1 MFDMDGV
8 IVNTSRIHSEA
19 FHQVFS
25 EYGIDFDY
33 NIWKGSSTKEVVFGV
48 FKDTSLSI
56 GELEEL
62 ITKKQNL
69 ALLNLK
75 SATLEDLFFEEAIE
89 SLLNFAQVFN
99 LGLCTSA
106 GKSSVEQILKV
117 GGLNDVFDFVITS
130 NDVSKS
136 KPNPEIYIEGAKRF
150 GVPTV
155 ECLVIEDSRNGLI
168 SARLAGCQS
177 IHFGDKNEQ
186 YLASLPFFN
195 DLISAASYSDLRRLL
210 L

>member
-1 MFDMDGV
+1 
-8 IVNTSRIHSEA
+8 
-19 FHQVFS
+19 
-25 EYGIDFDY
+25 
-33 NIWKGSSTKEVVFGV
+33 
-48 FKDTSLSI
+48 
-56 GELEEL
+56 
-62 ITKKQNL
+62 
-69 ALLNLK
+69 
-75 SATLEDLFFEEAIE
+75 
-89 SLLNFAQVFN
+89 

-117 GGLNDVFDFVITS
+117 GGLNDVFGFVITS

-136 KPNPEIYIEGAKRF
+136 KPNPEIYAEGAKRF
-150 GVPTV
+150 GVPAD

-168 SARLAGCQS
+168 SARLAGCQT